1 MSTMGTFE
9 YKDGQL
15 FCYWDPKSFQMVMT
29 KPIVCIS
36 NGEPVP
42 EFNEEFEKA
51 MTESMAN
58 AKESFLEEQVF
69 DTVKLKKGKLTL
81 GTTDEKGKK
90 QGETYSFVSQIIN

>member
-1 MSTMGTFE
+1 
-9 YKDGQL
+9 
-15 FCYWDPKSFQMVMT
+15 MVTT

-42 EFNEEFEKA
+42 EVNEEFEKA

-69 DTVKLKKGKLTL
+69 DTVKLKKGKRS
-81 GTTDEKGKK
+81 GYDRK
-90 QGETYSFVSQIIN
+90 QSGGRARA